1 MRLIGYE
8 FRKIFQKK
16 ILIFVWLILIAVL
29 LFSFYLQCREKDIY
43 DKSLFEQFHRQYEVM
58 ETPDAISELELQH
71 SALSLLQINNILSES
86 GMEDGLRKFII
97 EEQAASIGMS
107 FDDVQEKYE
116 VYAGDNE
123 LLSDVSLV
131 LWNLLEQYHYSV
143 DYEAFLSQMPE
154 RAENL
159 QTVSVFIK
167 PESFSYRNILKS
179 VDDYGRLCNV
189 DISVDYNQGIL
200 TLVSDKTPM
209 LFLLVILLFFAVV
222 LYSEESDSGMIGLLT
237 ANKNGRMP
245 LAVAKWLT
253 MAIIAVFT
261 ALIVSVGRIL
271 CAGSVLGLGNL
282 SRSIQSVSYFRNCC
296 YSLSMMDYIVIS
308 ILLWGITVLFASGL
322 AALLFWLFKDVR
334 IAGGIYGIYLLISYL
349 GYRYIDD
356 ASEWNILK
364 FVNPFSFADTGGRF
378 SSYQNLNIFG
388 YPVSVFCAG
397 GVFFTVAMA
406 VMIIGYLGA
415 FTTCFQLRL
424 SFDSVRIRNR
434 IKGSTSL
441 CTHEMFRLCVGN
453 YGIIAIA
460 FLLVWGYGNIEKSEL
475 LLSEKDYYYFAYSQQ
490 IEGEVSEEIGQWI
503 LAEEAGLYESINKNN
518 EIISRYNS
526 GELDEGAYGKALY
539 EIQRLTIKQEAFN
552 KAVSQYRELKEVKDS
567 GIPVHF
573 INAISTDAMF
583 GNMTQYVYR
592 GMLLLLVCVFSLC
605 GMFSSDYQT
614 GMIYLVH
621 TTRKGRRPLFRA
633 KYLIMFLLY
642 TLGFICFAM
651 PYWYNWIA
659 FYDMHDWNAPLQ
671 SILQFI
677 AVNGNISILGFSVM
691 WFVQMYLSGCIFV
704 ILQAMLSDVF
714 RKNSTTLIVSAIC
727 VSLDFL
733 ISAFSFR
740 WLSLASISSGFS
752 LPMLLRRIGDYR
764 IVWIE
769 FVKLI
774 LVFASLLIWHRHRYV
789 NEL

>member
-16 ILIFVWLILIAVL
+16 ILMFVWLILIAVL
-29 LFSFYLQCREKDIY
+29 LLSFYLQCRENDIY
-43 DKSLFEQFHRQYEVM
+43 DKSLFEQFLGQYEVM
-58 ETPDAISELELQH
+58 EPQYAISELELQYN
-71 SALSLLQINNILSES
+71 ALSLLQLNNILCES
-86 GMEDGLRKFII
+86 GMENELRDSII
-97 EEQAASIGMS
+97 EAQAVSIDMS
-107 FDDVQEKYE
+107 FEEVQEKYE

-123 LLSDVSLV
+123 LLFDVSLI
-131 LWNLLEQYHYSV
+131 LGNLLEQYRYSM
-143 DYEAFLSQMPE
+143 DYEDFLSQMPE
-154 RAENL
+154 RAKNL

-167 PESFSYRNILKS
+167 PDSFSYRNILKS
-179 VDDYGRLCNV
+179 VDDYGNLNNV
-189 DISVDYNQGIL
+189 EISADYNQGVL
-200 TLVSDKTPM
+200 TLAKDKTPE
-209 LFLLVILLFFAVV
+209 LFLLVILLFFAAVI
-222 LYSEESDSGMIGLLT
+222 YSEESDSGMIGLLT

-253 MAIIAVFT
+253 L
-261 ALIVSVGRIL
+261 ALISVLTSLLVAVGRIV
-271 CAGSVLGLGNL
+271 CAGVMLGFGDI
-282 SRSIQSVSYFRNCC
+282 SRSLQSVSYFRNCC
-296 YSLSMMDYIVIS
+296 YSLSVMDYIVIS
-308 ILLWGITVLFASGL
+308 VLLWGITMLFASGMVS
-322 AALLFWLFKDVR
+322 LLFWLFKDVR

-356 ASEWNILK
+356 ASVWNIFK
-364 FVNPFSFADTGGRF
+364 FVNPFSFADAGGRLG
-378 SSYQNLNIFG
+378 SYQNLNIFG

-397 GVFFTVAMA
+397 GVFFAIAMA

-424 SFDSVRIRNR
+424 SFDSARSRNR

-441 CTHEMFRLCVGN
+441 CVHEMFRLSASN
-453 YGIIAIA
+453 YGIIALML
-460 FLLVWGYGNIEKSEL
+460 LLVWGYGNVEKSEL
-475 LLSEKDYYYFAYSQQ
+475 LLSERDYYYYAYSKQM
-490 IEGEVSEEIGQWI
+490 EGELSEKTEQWI
-503 LAEEAGLYESINKNN
+503 LEEEDGLYESINKNN

-539 EIQRLTIKQEAFN
+539 EIQQLTIKQEAFN
-552 KAVSQYRELKEVKDS
+552 KAVSQYRELKAVKDS

-605 GMFSSDYQT
+605 GMFSTDYQT

-633 KYLIMFLLY
+633 KYLMMFMLY
-642 TLGFICFAM
+642 TLGFICLAL

-659 FYDMHDWNAPLQ
+659 YYDMHDWNAPLQ

-677 AVNGNISILGFSVM
+677 AVKGNISILEFSVM
-691 WFVQMYLSGCIFV
+691 WFMQMYLSGCIFV

-727 VSLDFL
+727 AALDFL

-740 WLSLASISSGFS
+740 WLSLVAISSGFG
-752 LPMLLRRIGDYR
+752 LPMLLRSTGDCR
-764 IVWIE
+764 LVWVE
-769 FVKLI
+769 FIKLI
-774 LVFASLLIWHRHRYV
+774 FVATVLLIWHRHRYTH
-789 NEL
+789 EI